1 MSTQDQYPTDAT
13 DGQWHLL
20 QRLLPKPRWQP
31 GGEGRGRRPLPL
43 GQVLNGVLYVT
54 KTGCQ
59 WRQLSPSF
67 GLWSTIYGYFNRWA
81 QEGIWQQIHTVL

>member
-31 GGEGRGRRPLPL
+31 GGEGETGSPPAAF
-43 GQVLNGVLYVT
+43 GVR
-54 KTGCQ
+54 C
-59 WRQLSPSF
+59 
-67 GLWSTIYGYFNRWA
+67 STECFM
-81 QEGIWQQIHTVL
+81 